1 MKKAQA
7 MQAINELPEKFHVDV
22 LMEKLMVIEAIEKGI
37 SDARSGKTLSESQLD
52 EDMKKWNDRMD

>member
-1 MKKAQA
+1 